1 MNHRVAI
8 LTFLFS
14 FLSRKAG
21 DIVQA
26 VFGWSVSALFG
37 KLPRKQNLLVTGALL
52 LSLTWPLF
60 VAGAFYPPLAN
71 WAIAM
76 VPLHDWFGDT
86 VMRAIWIALAVIS
99 PLVVGL
105 LVHIAAPNAKG
116 NKLSAMLHGYPVA
129 LGFFA
134 ATVVVLITVP
144 IVKVAS
150 LVRGWAEEHIYVQP
164 QEGEYEEVLA
174 ALAEASGRAGSPPK
188 IDDVP
193 GYMVIATTI
202 MKVMAKGAV
211 SPFVSDK
218 LRRVTSDG
226 VQMYLYP
233 GDLLLRGKSTKL
245 ARIRAMFGRT
255 KLDSRAYLVEHE
267 DAKHVQDELS
277 MLNQMLDLR
286 GAEGGVE
293 IVMRFRNVYREMM
306 RVDIPYEQWAIL
318 EAMARR
324 FERRLLAKHI
334 VSVDAMPLDIDANAP
349 PASNEDANASP
360 PAPMRVVGAAR
371 H

>member
-1 MNHRVAI
+1 
-8 LTFLFS
+8 
-14 FLSRKAG
+14 
-21 DIVQA
+21 VQA

-52 LSLTWPLF
+52 LSMTWPLF

-76 VPLHDWFGDT
+76 VPLHDWVGDT

-99 PLVVGL
+99 PLIVGL

-116 NKLSAMLHGYPVA
+116 NKLTAMLHGYPMA

-134 ATVVVLITVP
+134 ATIVVLITVP

-150 LVRGWAEEHIYVQP
+150 IVRGWTEEHVYVQP
-164 QEGEYEEVLA
+164 QEGEYEDVLA
-174 ALAEASGRAGSPPK
+174 ALAEASARAGSPPV
-188 IDDVP
+188 IADVP

-202 MKVMAKGAV
+202 MRTMAKGAV
-211 SPFVSDK
+211 SPFVADK
-218 LRRVTSDG
+218 LKRITSDG

-245 ARIRAMFGRT
+245 AHIRAMFGRT
-255 KLDSRAYLVEHE
+255 KLDAHAYLVEHE

-277 MLNQMLDLR
+277 MLNQMLDRR
-286 GAEGGVE
+286 GAEDAVE
-293 IVMRFRNVYREMM
+293 IVMRFRRTYREMM
-306 RVDIPYEQWAIL
+306 RLDVPYEQWSIL
-318 EAMARR
+318 ETMARR
-324 FERRLLAKHI
+324 FERRLLAKHV
-334 VSVDAMPLDIDANAP
+334 VSVDAMPLDLEADASSGNKDTAAQ
-349 PASNEDANASP
+349 PAR
-360 PAPMRVVGAAR
+360 MQVVSAAR